1 MSGICF
7 SKYSTI
13 FLNGLQKKSDFNIIE
28 ESEIISVANYRN
40 NIPRKSLG
48 YKTPIEVFMDFVYPC
63 LV

>member
-1 MSGICF
+1 MNENS
-7 SKYSTI
+7 
-13 FLNGLQKKSDFNIIE
+13 NGLLRRDGLPKKSDFNISE

-63 LV
+63 LA

>member
-1 MSGICF
+1 M
-7 SKYSTI
+7 
-13 FLNGLQKKSDFNIIE
+13 LPNKSDFNIIE

-48 YKTPIEVFMDFVYPC
+48 YKTLIEVFIDFVYPH